1 MMLGPRIS
9 LVAAAMVG
17 HAAWADVNVSGFAEA
32 LYAGRT
38 SHHDSCQGVV
48 KACPEVANEQ
58 RLRVLVEGRQE
69 SMAATLRADLWN
81 DLALSKTRGE
91 INEAYVEAWTKAN
104 TSLRVGR
111 QVVTWGTGE
120 YLYVNDMFP
129 KNYDR
134 FFRGHPFDAL
144 KDAVDGVKAS
154 WSAQPGDLEV
164 VVSRPRADQMPD
176 GHRYVGASAMPMDDL
191 PQNRSGADVAARLS
205 TRLSNFDVAG
215 YAGHYRD
222 RTQSVTP
229 SSTGMVRE
237 GAQVSHVGLSATG
250 NLAAGVAWAEVAQL
264 YVDLLD
270 GNVNRFAT
278 GSRFK
283 VLLGYSRELASDVTF
298 TAQLQAEHDTNH
310 GDYIRSLQ
318 PGVHPLKRDRA
329 LAHARI
335 QARLMNQTLGLG
347 IQGFVTNEG
356 DTHIN
361 PFVNY
366 TPLDGLNVELG
377 ANVFNGRADT
387 QYGALSDD
395 SNVYLSARYSY

>member
-1 MMLGPRIS
+1 MLGARSS
-9 LVAAAMVG
+9 LAAIAMVS
-17 HAAWADVNVSGFAEA
+17 HAAWADLNVTGFAEA

-38 SHHDSCQGVV
+38 DHHDSCRGVV

-58 RLRVLVEGRQE
+58 RLRVLVEGRRE

-81 DLALSKTRGE
+81 DVALSKTRGE
-91 INEAYVEAWTKAN
+91 VNEAYVEAWTQAN
-104 TSLRVGR
+104 TGVRIGR

-134 FFRGHPFDAL
+134 FFRGHSFDAL
-144 KDAVDGVKAS
+144 KDAVDGVKAN
-154 WSAQPGDLEV
+154 WSGQPGDLEV
-164 VVSRPRADQMPD
+164 VISRPRADQMPD
-176 GHRYVGASAMPMDDL
+176 GHRYVGASAMPLDDL

-205 TRLSNFDVAG
+205 TRLSNFDMAG
-215 YAGHYRD
+215 YVGRYRD
-222 RTQSVTP
+222 RTQSITP
-229 SSTGMVRE
+229 SPTAMARE

-264 YVDLLD
+264 HVDRLN

-283 VLLGYSRELASDVTF
+283 ALMGYSRDVASDVTV
-298 TAQLQAEHDTNH
+298 TAQLQAEHDTDH
-310 GDYIRSLQ
+310 ADYARSLQ
-318 PGVHPLKRDRA
+318 AGIRPLKRDRV
-329 LAHARI
+329 LAHARL

-356 DTHIN
+356 DRHIH
-361 PFVNY
+361 PFANY

-387 QYGALSDD
+387 QYGALTDD